1 MERFRTCDECS
12 RHVRAGE
19 AKCPFCGHAL
29 EAAALMQVPRAPAQL
44 SRAQRIALVAAV
56 AGGLAACG
64 DDAPPNKPSSQG
76 VAGASAGTNSAAGAG
91 AAAGSTGAAGTGAA
105 GRGAAGQ
112 VAVPVYGAPV
122 IPPYGISPLPP
133 QAGSGGSAAGQGG
146 GGGAAAGQGGSA
158 GTAGQG
164 GSGGAAGKAAAA
176 GSGGVMVQ
184 PLYGASPAYGLPPTP
199 PKK

>member
-12 RHVRAGE
+12 RHVRASE

-29 EAAALMQVPRAPAQL
+29 AAAPLMPVPRAPAQL

-56 AGGLAACG
+56 AGGIAACG
-64 DDAPPNKPSSQG
+64 DDSPPPSSG
-76 VAGASAGTNSAAGAG
+76 PHAGASAGTSAGGTSG
-91 AAAGSTGAAGTGAA
+91 AAAGSGASTAA

-122 IPPYGISPLPP
+122 TPPVGA
-133 QAGSGGSAAGQGG
+133 AGSSGAAGK
-146 GGGAAAGQGGSA
+146 GGAGGAGGSA
-158 GTAGQG
+158 GAAGAA
-164 GSGGAAGKAAAA
+164 GAAGKAGAS
-176 GSGGVMVQ
+176 GSGVAGRGMVQ
-184 PLYGASPAYGLPPTP
+184 PLYGASPVPVDP